1 MQDRN
6 SLAELILMGRSD
18 VTQAQALIWADY
30 LVQLKGCHLFSV
42 AAPEKDKTE
51 WLRHRR
57 AGIGGSEVAA
67 IMGESKWN
75 SPRQIWMS
83 KMGMFD
89 DKPPQQSEAARWGN
103 LLETTIAD
111 EWALRNKRQYIH
123 IPVILQDDDHPYLL
137 ANIDGF
143 TLSDDRETVTG
154 ILEIKTT
161 SAYNRDTWENGPLP
175 YHYLCQTN
183 WYCGITGLNSY
194 TIVCLVGGQKLYAYD
209 MPADPELFAREVM
222 AADEFWSCY
231 VIPGIEPLATAVD
244 KELMAKAD
252 AAALAAKCESQL
264 TVEDGEAAQ
273 PPAIFDDDET
283 ERLVEGYCQIREKM
297 SKLKD
302 VKDAIYAQIKIKLGT
317 SSEAITKTHSIS
329 TTHSNRRTCNFDK
342 LKALSP
348 ELYDEV
354 VSVTPSVSLNIT

>member
-6 SLAELILMGRSD
+6 SLIELITRGRRD
-18 VTQAQALIWADY
+18 VTQAQAGLWADY
-30 LVQLKGCHLFSV
+30 LLQLKNCHLFSV
-42 AAPEKDKTE
+42 AAPEKDKAE

-57 AGIGGSEVAA
+57 SGIGGSEIAA
-67 IMGESKWN
+67 IIGENHWN

-103 LLETTIAD
+103 LLETVVAD

-123 IPVILQDDDHPYLL
+123 IPVIIQDDDHPHLL

-143 TLSDDRETVTG
+143 TLSDDRETITG

-161 SAYNRDTWENGPLP
+161 SAYNRDAWENGPLP

-183 WYCGITGLNSY
+183 WYCGITGLSNY
-194 TIVCLVGGQKLYAYD
+194 TIVCLVGGQRLYAYD
-209 MPADPELFAREVM
+209 MPADPELFAREVE

-231 VIPGIEPLATAVD
+231 VIPGVEPPATAVD
-244 KELMAKAD
+244 KELLAKAD
-252 AAALAAKCESQL
+252 AAALAEKQT
-264 TVEDGEAAQ
+264 TVEDGEPAK
-273 PPAIFDDDET
+273 PPAVLDDDET
-283 ERLVEGYCQIREKM
+283 ERMVEGYCKLREQM
-297 SKLKD
+297 AKLKE
-302 VKDAIYAQIKIKLGT
+302 VKDALHARIRLKLGD
-317 SSEAITKTHSIS
+317 SVDAITKTHTIS
-329 TTHSNRRTCNFDK
+329 LSVSNRRTCNFDK
-342 LKALSP
+342 LKQLSP

-354 VSVTPSVSLNIT
+354 VSITVGTQMNIN